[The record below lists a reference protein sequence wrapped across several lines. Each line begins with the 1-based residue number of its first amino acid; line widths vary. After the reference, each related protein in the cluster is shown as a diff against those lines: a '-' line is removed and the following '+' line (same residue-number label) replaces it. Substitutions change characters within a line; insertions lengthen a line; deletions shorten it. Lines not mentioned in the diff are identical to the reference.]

1 MNNDY
6 VQDIIRRSSL
16 CIPLIPNLAAHTQF
30 APIYIEKP
38 VFHTPD
44 FQNLKRELTI
54 SSNLAEKLAGDVVVG
69 CGVTAGIAPFIA
81 VVDKAIVQ
89 RAAGTH
95 TMMASGFVSL
105 SGMAR
110 NPGAYVRS
118 STFLLMWGVYAATY
132 STANSLKTIVEHREF
147 YKPKQKNNTKLST
160 QNLANNGKL
169 AIFLGTAAVNSAT
182 SLFKDRAFAR
192 MFGTS
197 GAAASI
203 PMVTFGLWAT
213 RDCMV
218 IGSSFILPDIVSKK
232 LVDDWDMKK
241 SDAQK
246 FSQMSLPIM
255 TQFLAGPIQLLGL
268 DFYNRPLADFSFRQA
283 VLDRTR
289 FVMNG
294 YVGVVTA
301 RIARIAPGYGIGGIY
316 NTQYRD
322 RWREYLIEKEI
333 MRMNEDAAS
342 ATHLVNLVTERHS
355 N

>member
-1 MNNDY
+1 M
-6 VQDIIRRSSL
+6 RHSSL
-16 CIPLIPNLAAHTQF
+16 SIPLIPNLAAHTQF
-30 APIYIEKP
+30 APIYIETP
-38 VFHTPD
+38 VFHSPNI
-44 FQNLKRELTI
+44 QNLKRELTI
-54 SSNLAEKLAGDVVVG
+54 SSNLAEKIAGDVVVG
-69 CGVTAGIAPFIA
+69 CGVTFGIAPFIA

-95 TMMASGFVSL
+95 TMVASGFESL

-110 NPGAYVRS
+110 NPVAYVRS
-118 STFLLMWGVYAATY
+118 PTFLLMWGVYAATY
-132 STANSLKTIVEHREF
+132 STANTLKTVAEHQEF
-147 YKPKQKNNTKLST
+147 YKPKQENCNKIST
-160 QNLANNGKL
+160 QASVNNGKL
-169 AIFLGTAAVNSAT
+169 AIFLGTAGVNSAT

-218 IGSSFILPDIVSKK
+218 IGSSFILPDIMSKK

-246 FSQMSLPIM
+246 LSQMSLPIV

-268 DFYNRPLADFSFRQA
+268 DFYNRPLADLSFRQA
-283 VLDRTR
+283 VLNRAR

-294 YVGVVTA
+294 YVGVVMA
-301 RIARIAPGYGIGGIY
+301 RIARIAPGYGVGGIY
-316 NTQYRD
+316 NTQLRD

-333 MRMNEDAAS
+333 MRMNEDAIS